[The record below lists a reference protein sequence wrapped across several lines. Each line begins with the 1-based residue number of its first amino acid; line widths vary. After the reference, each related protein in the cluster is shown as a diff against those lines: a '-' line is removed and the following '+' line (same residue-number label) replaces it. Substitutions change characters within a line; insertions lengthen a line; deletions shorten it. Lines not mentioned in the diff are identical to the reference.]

1 MARRVLLV
9 DDDPRVLA
17 STAELLRE
25 LGHEAIEIG
34 SADQA
39 LVFLQAE
46 RRAGF
51 GHPRLRDAGDERPQA
66 GGEDPG
72 TAPHTAAAARDGI
85 ADGAAGTSL
94 PRLDKPFSL
103 IDLARQ
109 IEAVVAAQSPR

>member
-1 MARRVLLV
+1 VARRVLLV

-39 LVFLQAE
+39 LVFLQANDAPDLAILDFAMPE
-46 RRAGF
+46 MNGLKLAEKIRE
-51 GHPRLRDAGDERPQA
+51 LRPTLPLLLATGY
-66 GGEDPG
+66 
-72 TAPHTAAAARDGI
+72 